1 MAEPEMT
8 VDSCKNIVKRLEI
21 RSVVISCCCW
31 TRKNAVGNE
40 RNRCGRVR
48 ERERGGEKL
57 AKKKSIEIPIY
68 GKRKI
73 SVRTKRLRLFTR
85 FHFSRVSLVHY
96 RSSLL
101 YTVTWISIILLF
113 EDSFASLLFHSFALL
128 SLSGFF
134 ILVFFFSAVRML
146 DSTAKRIRA
155 LES

>member
-31 TRKNAVGNE
+31 TRKNDVGNE

-48 ERERGGEKL
+48 ERERGGEKP

-85 FHFSRVSLVHY
+85 FHFYRVSLEHY

-101 YTVTWISIILLF
+101 TQLPEFRLF
-113 EDSFASLLFHSFALL
+113 CCSKIRSPRFFFIHSRYYL
-128 SLSGFF
+128 SLGFLF
-134 ILVFFFSAVRML
+134 SFSFFRQLECSIPQRSA
-146 DSTAKRIRA
+146 
-155 LES
+155 